1 MKFMFAKYSWIRKNN
16 HWHLWVWI
24 LGISLV
30 MIVSGCAAPG
40 PVKPS
45 KAKPTDIIEKTPS
58 APPKPAAKKAVPK
71 STTSGLAAKSIATWI
86 PKGSGAFTI
95 NTARIFHGVGG
106 STSRNPILLRASA
119 DNRSREALST
129 VLTRFLDFVIKTY
142 WDKGG
147 GKESSDVGNLEVLK
161 ESFFAIGQKTLTN
174 SHIAGHWQ
182 DPKSGEY
189 YSLCR
194 LTLADLITSV
204 ANDSRLDRRS
214 RDYFLQNVK
223 ALYDQFNQESDIK
236 AS

>member
-1 MKFMFAKYSWIRKNN
+1 MFAKYSWIRKNM
-16 HWHLWVWI
+16 HLHFWVWI
-24 LGISLV
+24 LGTGLM

-40 PVKPS
+40 PVRPS

-58 APPKPAAKKAVPK
+58 PPPKTTEKKAPSK
-71 STTSGLAAKSIATWI
+71 SAASGLAAKSIATWI

-95 NTARIFHGVGG
+95 DTARIFHGIGG

-129 VLTRFLDFVIKTY
+129 VLTRFLDFMVKTY

-147 GKESSDVGNLEVLK
+147 GKEGSDVGNLEVLK
-161 ESFFAIGQKTLTN
+161 ETFFAIGRKTLAN
-174 SHIAGHWQ
+174 SYIAGHWQ

-194 LTLADLITSV
+194 LPLADLITSV
-204 ANDSRLDRRS
+204 ANDSRLDRPS

-223 ALYDQFNQESDIK
+223 ALYDQFSQESEIK